1 MSENLFKIYAN
12 NNVLN
17 TLTSMISSG
26 RLSQAFLLFGQTGLG
41 KKTIARYMAAKMLC
55 EDENNSP
62 CGQCKS
68 CRMIEHNSHPD
79 VQWITINDNAK
90 AFGVDNLRKLSVDAA
105 IMPNEGDRKVYIL
118 ADCDSMSPLA
128 QNALL
133 KLIEEPPE
141 HAYFI
146 FTATSKAVF
155 LPTIISRVISF
166 GVAEVSRDECR
177 QALADNGITDE
188 NLINEAL
195 EAFGTNIGMCLS
207 FINDDELKNAVSIA
221 KTITDS
227 IANLSEYN
235 LLKELFRLDRNK
247 LLAKEVFSLMYSIIR
262 DSSAIRLSNDC
273 LVGCYKSGSQKL
285 SNILTLKQANEI
297 YRVFTNADTKL
308 DQNANLSLTL
318 TDICSEIKTII

>member
-90 AFGVDNLRKLSVDAA
+90 AFSVDNLRKLSVDAA
-105 IMPNEGDRKVYIL
+105 IMPNEGVRKVYIL

-166 GVAEVSRDECR
+166 GVAEVSRNECR

-227 IANLSEYN
+227 IADLSEYN

-318 TDICSEIKTII
+318 TDICSKIKTII

>member
-1 MSENLFKIYAN
+1 MSENLFKIHAN

-55 EDENNSP
+55 EDESNSP

-79 VQWITINDNAK
+79 VQWITTKDNAK
-90 AFGVDNLRKLSVDAA
+90 AFSVDNLRKLSVDAV
-105 IMPNEGDRKVYIL
+105 IMPNEGSKKVYIL
-118 ADCDSMSPLA
+118 ADCDNMSPLA

-141 HAYFI
+141 HDYFI

-166 GVAEVSRDECR
+166 GVTEVSHDECR

-188 NLINEAL
+188 NIINEAL

-207 FINDDELKNAVSIA
+207 YINDDELKNAVDIA
-221 KTITDS
+221 KAVTDS
-227 IANLSEYN
+227 IAGSSEYN
-235 LLKELFRLDRNK
+235 LLKELFRLDGNK
-247 LLAKEVFSLMYSIIR
+247 PLAKEVFSLMYSIIR

-318 TDICSEIKTII
+318 TDICSEIKTIF